1 MIDAPRTYENTGDTG
16 DDAITVI
23 VESAAAE
30 TAGLDPGYLAR
41 LLAYA
46 MRREGAPSPAALSL
60 LVTDD
65 PGIQA
70 LHRDFMGDDTPT
82 DVLSFAAESPEAF
95 PMDAG
100 AGRYLGDIAVS
111 WDTAA
116 AQGPEA
122 GLSAKEEVAFL
133 ALHGLL
139 HLLGADD
146 ATTNDRAAMLARQ
159 MTLLADFAE
168 TEAV

>member
-1 MIDAPRTYENTGDTG
+1 MTDATTAAATDAFA
-16 DDAITVI
+16 DDAISVI
-23 VESAAAE
+23 IESDAAE
-30 TAGLDPGYLAR
+30 QAGLDAGHLTR
-41 LLAYA
+41 LLAFA
-46 MRREGAPSPAALSL
+46 LRREGAPPRATLTL

-65 PGIQA
+65 PGIQM
-70 LHRDFMGDDTPT
+70 LHRDFMGDDTTT
-82 DVLSFAAESPEAF
+82 DVLSFAADSPEAF
-95 PMDAG
+95 PMDPG

-146 ATTNDRAAMLARQ
+146 TTADARAAMLARQ
-159 MTLLADFAE
+159 SATLAAFSQ